1 MIQVHA
7 TDKDTGSFGRI
18 QYTRIIGSG
27 SEAFVINPDTGVIT
41 VAMGTSILDREI
53 TPQLMLTVEAC
64 DEDGKGLRGTVPFIV
79 NLIDAN
85 DNAPVFEKDSYEFI
99 LNSDLTNFTSAAI
112 IKVLINYL
120 KLILI

>member
-1 MIQVHA
+1 
-7 TDKDTGSFGRI
+7 
-18 QYTRIIGSG
+18 
-27 SEAFVINPDTGVIT
+27 
-41 VAMGTSILDREI
+41 
-53 TPQLMLTVEAC
+53 MLTVEAC